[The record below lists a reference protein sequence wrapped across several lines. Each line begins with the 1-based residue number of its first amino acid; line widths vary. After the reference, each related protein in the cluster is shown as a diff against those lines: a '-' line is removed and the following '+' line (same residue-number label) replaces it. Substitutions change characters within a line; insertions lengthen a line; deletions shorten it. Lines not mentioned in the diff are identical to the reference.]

1 MANSTTVCLTTL
13 DELNDE
19 KTAKRIPAIVYLSV
33 SMVIGILGNLLVI
46 CVYFGPLKKNKK
58 AHWTFIRSLAVSD
71 FLVCVVVIPFELFQ
85 QTHQLTFHSA
95 AACQLLRS
103 VSVFSTIVSSF
114 LVLFMS
120 AHRVRLVCQ
129 PLKQQLTSRQAIYCI
144 ITIAVIGVVFAWPEA
159 ALSGISMETLQC
171 NLTGYDCSFSDRF
184 EDKWFTTAY
193 SAVLQSIFL
202 ICIVGL
208 IVMYSLFRALQG
220 LSEEATFSYLSLASE
235 EGLEKTAGTVDRIK
249 ARKSLQTF
257 LCQTVKINTWEE
269 AYKTYPE
276 VSSKI
281 EELVEVFSAY
291 CHSLTTRPVCN
302 NGEETQLSAPEEV
315 DIDESV
321 ADTQPPAPESA
332 TQNFHIDIFIKS
344 KGKEIVITE
353 EAQRVIDFHKSI
365 LDKALTKVL
374 PLEE

>member
-1 MANSTTVCLTTL
+1 MVVSSIRRFYYSFPKMANSTTVCLTTL

-71 FLVCVVVIPFELFQ
+71 FVVCVVVIPFELFQ

-208 IVMYSLFRALQG
+208 IIMYSVIAYTTINFDESKSRKMTIIAFAISFGFIL
-220 LSEEATFSYLSLASE
+220 SYLPFVSVKLNAS
-235 EGLEKTAGTVDRIK
+235 IK
-249 ARKSLQTF
+249 AGRFIKNDVTDAIFPILGRMFILHNIINPILYLFLDVTF
-257 LCQTVKINTWEE
+257 REE
-269 AYKTYPE
+269 
-276 VSSKI
+276 SKK
-281 EELVEVFSAY
+281 LF
-291 CHSLTTRPVCN
+291 
-302 NGEETQLSAPEEV
+302 
-315 DIDESV
+315 
-321 ADTQPPAPESA
+321 
-332 TQNFHIDIFIKS
+332 QNFKIKP
-344 KGKEIVITE
+344 I
-353 EAQRVIDFHKSI
+353 
-365 LDKALTKVL
+365 
-374 PLEE
+374 